1 VLKLVELG
9 KPNPTVGGE
18 CNVYYM
24 GDEKVKWG
32 IFGNNKQNIK
42 FYYVLI
48 NGGYKFY
55 VIWGFQLY
63 NIH

>member
-1 VLKLVELG
+1 MLKLVELG

-32 IFGNNKQNIK
+32 IFGINKQDIK

-48 NGGYKFY
+48 NGGYKF
-55 VIWGFQLY
+55 
-63 NIH
+63 

>member
-9 KPNPTVGGE
+9 KTQPNRRGG

-24 GDEKVKWG
+24 GDEKVMWG
-32 IFGNNKQNIK
+32 IFGSNKQDI
-42 FYYVLI
+42 YYVLI

-55 VIWGFQLY
+55 VIWGFSTL
-63 NIH
+63 